1 MWASDKETAPQ
12 ELALPGTRT
21 KRSKLLIDS
30 SVPKVQRPSTRELR
44 GIALYRDHADEIR
57 FERGVWLVPS
67 LSEATTV
74 YEVRIGTRGASCEC
88 RDHCYRGVSCMHVHA
103 ATIAKAKTRTCAG
116 CSGRFRGR
124 DLFEVGGDDLTYFEG
139 DELCRDCAPGHG
151 VH

>member
-1 MWASDKETAPQ
+1 MTEQS
-12 ELALPGTRT
+12 LAQPTR
-21 KRSKLLIDS
+21 S
-30 SVPKVQRPSTRELR
+30 STRESR

-88 RDHCYRGVSCMHVHA
+88 RDYEFRGVPCMHVHA
-103 ATIAKAKTRTCAG
+103 ATIAKAKTRPCSG

-124 DLFEVGGDDLTYFEG
+124 DLFEVGDDDLTYFQG
-139 DELCRDCAPGHG
+139 DELCRECAPGHAF
-151 VH
+151 

>member
-1 MWASDKETAPQ
+1 MGLSNKETAPQ

-21 KRSKLLIDS
+21 KELRPLIET
-30 SVPKVQRPSTRELR
+30 SVPKVQHPSTRELR

-88 RDHCYRGVSCMHVHA
+88 ADHCFRGVPCMHVHA
-103 ATIAKAKTRTCAG
+103 ATIARAKTRTCAG

-124 DLFEVGGDDLTYFEG
+124 DLFEVGDDDLTYFES
-139 DELCRDCAPGHG
+139 DELCRSCAPGHAL
-151 VH
+151 